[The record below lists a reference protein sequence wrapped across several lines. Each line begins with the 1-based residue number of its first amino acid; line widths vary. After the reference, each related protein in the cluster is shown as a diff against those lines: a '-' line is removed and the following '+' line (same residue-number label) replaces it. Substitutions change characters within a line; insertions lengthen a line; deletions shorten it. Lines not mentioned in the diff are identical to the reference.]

1 MNKLSIQLFD
11 DKDALFMDCNFK
23 TATLEYSTVTE
34 RALKFSLN

>member
-11 DKDALFMDCNFK
+11 EKEELFMDCNFK
-23 TATLEYSTVTE
+23 KATLEYSDVNE